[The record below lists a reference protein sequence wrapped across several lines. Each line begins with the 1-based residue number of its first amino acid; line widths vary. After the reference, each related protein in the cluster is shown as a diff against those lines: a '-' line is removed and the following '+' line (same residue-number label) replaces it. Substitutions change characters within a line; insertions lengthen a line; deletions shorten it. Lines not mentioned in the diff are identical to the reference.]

1 MNKLQFLWGKLVSTF
16 WFIPIL
22 IVILAIG
29 MAIGLLY
36 LDNLLNYQPGE
47 WVQLV
52 FSGSADSARSV
63 LSTISGAMI
72 GVAGTVFSITLVALT
87 LASSQFGP
95 RLLNNFMHDRL
106 NQVVLGAYIATYVY
120 CLLVLNSVSQ
130 NDTLDFIPTISVFAA
145 ILATVANI
153 ILLIVFIHHIAMSIQ
168 ADQVI
173 ADISSSLS
181 RNMKTLFPDKLGDDN
196 EKSSPDLEAL
206 KYKYQHKT
214 AILAKKGGYLQY
226 VDEDLVSETAS
237 ELDVLLFLKV
247 RPGAFIVENQN
258 IGEAYAVATRKPEEL
273 VKIHDAFIY
282 GQSRTTQQDAEFS
295 IHQMVEIA
303 ARALSPGINDPFTAI
318 ACIDNLCSTLCYLTR
333 VQFPSPYRYDKDNA
347 LRVVAD
353 SLTFE
358 GMLNA
363 AFNQLRQFAGGSP
376 SVMIRLME
384 ALQTIHNFAQDQDQ
398 RKAVKHHARMV
409 IRAAEK
415 HFDEKNDLQDLMERS
430 NFAVQK

>member
-1 MNKLQFLWGKLVSTF
+1 MNKIQFLWGKLVSTF

-22 IVILAIG
+22 IVVLAIG

-36 LDNLLNYQPGE
+36 LDNLYNYQPSGV
-47 WVQLV
+47 VQLV

-72 GVAGTVFSITLVALT
+72 GVAGTVFSLTLVALT

-106 NQVVLGAYIATYVY
+106 NQVVLGTYIATYVY

-130 NDTLDFIPTISVFAA
+130 NDSLQFIPTISVFMA

-153 ILLIVFIHHIAMSIQ
+153 ILLIVFIHHIAISIQ
-168 ADQVI
+168 ADRVI

-181 RNMKTLFPDKLGDDN
+181 RNMKTLFPDQLGEGN
-196 EKSSPDLEAL
+196 EKPTPNLDEIRNKFQQNSVL
-206 KYKYQHKT
+206 
-214 AILAKKGGYLQY
+214 LAGEGGYLQY
-226 VDEDLVSETAS
+226 VDEGLVTEIAS
-237 ELDVLLFLKV
+237 ELDILLLLQI
-247 RPGAFIVENQN
+247 RPGAFVVEHQQ
-258 IGEAYAVATRKPEEL
+258 IGEIYSLAPISPGDLDR
-273 VKIHDAFIY
+273 IQDAFIY

-318 ACIDNLCSTLCYLTR
+318 SCVDNLCSTLCYLTR
-333 VQFPSPYRYDKDNA
+333 VQFPLPYRYDEENV
-347 LRVVAD
+347 LRVVTD

-363 AFNQLRQFAGGSP
+363 AFNQIRQFAVGSP
-376 SVMIRLME
+376 SVMIRLVE
-384 ALQTIHNFAQDQDQ
+384 ALKTIHTLSEDQEQ
-398 RKAVKHHARMV
+398 REAVERHTRMIV
-409 IRAAEK
+409 RAAEK
-415 HFDEKNDLQDLMERS
+415 HFDEKNDLQDLKERS
-430 NFAVQK
+430 NFALQT

>member
-36 LDNLLNYQPGE
+36 LDNLINYQPGE

-130 NDTLDFIPTISVFAA
+130 NDALDFIPTISVFAA

-173 ADISSSLS
+173 ADISTSLS
-181 RNMKTLFPDKLGDDN
+181 RNMKTLFPDKLGDN
-196 EKSSPDLEAL
+196 SEKSSPDLEAL
-206 KYKYQHKT
+206 KNKYQHKT
-214 AILAKKGGYLQY
+214 AILAQKGGYLQY
-226 VDEDLVSETAS
+226 VDEQLVSETAS

-258 IGEAYAVATRKPEEL
+258 IGEAYALAPRAPGEL
-273 VKIHDAFIY
+273 DQIHDAFIC
-282 GQSRTTQQDAEFS
+282 GESRTTQQDAEFS

-333 VQFPSPYRYDKDNA
+333 VQFPSPYRYDKDNV

-384 ALQTIHNFAQDQDQ
+384 ALQTIHNFAQDKNQ
-398 RKAVKHHARMV
+398 RKAVEHHARMV